1 MTIGELLK
9 EKRLAA
15 AKTQKEWVG
24 SIISPSYYAKV
35 EKDRHRLAAAD
46 LLAIL
51 KHNHLSL
58 ADFFQDLEDEENHLA
73 QEEEN
78 LNHQVIQAVY
88 NDNLTELNYLIRMIQ
103 KSKWPQAKKDKN
115 ILQIKGMIEDV
126 KLDLDSNYQPN
137 KTVVQELKDKIFS
150 IPNFTALKLELYGNF
165 INFYDYQTNIMI
177 TKSIIPKIKKTT
189 SVRELFDIEAILS
202 NLLSQLVEAR
212 QYQQTLPFL
221 RAADEIPT
229 LPQLYF
235 AKTGIALH
243 RYVIKYHFSGKEADL
258 EKAELIAKSYRL
270 TGLKQFGQSAQKFIE
285 QEKRRVKMRR
295 DHQ

>member
-1 MTIGELLK
+1 
-9 EKRLAA
+9 
-15 AKTQKEWVG
+15 
-24 SIISPSYYAKV
+24 
-35 EKDRHRLAAAD
+35 
-46 LLAIL
+46 
-51 KHNHLSL
+51 
-58 ADFFQDLEDEENHLA
+58 
-73 QEEEN
+73 
-78 LNHQVIQAVY
+78 
-88 NDNLTELNYLIRMIQ
+88 
-103 KSKWPQAKKDKN
+103 
-115 ILQIKGMIEDV
+115 MIEDV

-137 KTVVQELKDKIFS
+137 KTVVQALKDKIFS

-221 RAADEIPT
+221 RAADEIPA

-258 EKAELIAKSYRL
+258 KKAELIAKSYRL